1 MSGRTLA
8 LLLLLASLLLGG
20 LAPLHAEEPL
30 LLQSI
35 EVRTSSSAEQVSL
48 KFSKTFRED
57 PLINFDSGSM
67 SLRLPRTRL
76 DPSVPPLISPAAN
89 PLIRTIRATHADSG
103 NYVRVDL
110 HFRQDRSLR
119 GNPEITYST
128 NQISLSLDHRAAA
141 AELPLVESSRLL
153 EQAEQKLQEGDR
165 FTSTFSRTQADGT
178 EPLAND
184 SPIPV
189 YANDDWVST
198 MLSLV
203 LALLFILLL
212 IYLLAWLYNRFLA
225 GRFPASRGKAQ
236 IRLVSTFHVAPRQK
250 VVVLEINGQQFACGV
265 TPTAISLIS
274 AIPSGQ
280 AAKAAAPGGLGAD
293 ASQTD
298 RSRLDFLKALD
309 TARRQSK
316 EMLKQTPP
324 EPPAAPAS
332 PAAPSPEPVAKAA
345 PAPAA
350 EAEVAAVAVAEKPA
364 EPTQRKARRKRYK
377 PTLRPAPDAGAKGL
391 QQDLRDNPVMEEF
404 ASKLSKRLKSL
415 KPIK

>member
-1 MSGRTLA
+1 MSGRSLS
-8 LLLLLASLLLGG
+8 LLFLLASLLLWSC
-20 LAPLHAEEPL
+20 ASIHAEQPL
-30 LLQSI
+30 LLKSI
-35 EVRTSSSAEQVSL
+35 EVHTSGPAEQVVL

-67 SLRLPRTRL
+67 SLRLPHTRL
-76 DPSVPPLISPAAN
+76 DPSVPPLITPATN

-103 NYVRVDL
+103 DYVRVDL
-110 HFRQDRSLR
+110 HFRPDHRLR

-128 NQISLSLDHRAAA
+128 DQISLNLNHRPAA

-153 EQAEQKLQEGDR
+153 KQAEQKLQEGDR
-165 FTSTFSRTQADGT
+165 FTSTFSRTETSGA
-178 EPLAND
+178 EPLTD
-184 SPIPV
+184 GSPASV
-189 YANDDWVST
+189 YDDDWVRT

-212 IYLLAWLYNRFLA
+212 IFLLAWLYNRFLA
-225 GRFPASRGKAQ
+225 GRFPAFRGKTQ

-280 AAKAAAPGGLGAD
+280 GPPTAETGGLGAD
-293 ASQTD
+293 ASKTD

-309 TARRQSK
+309 TARRQSQ
-316 EMLKQTPP
+316 EMLKQSPP
-324 EPPAAPAS
+324 ETQATPN
-332 PAAPSPEPVAKAA
+332 PEAA
-345 PAPAA
+345 PAPDADP
-350 EAEVAAVAVAEKPA
+350 VAVAEKPA
-364 EPTQRKARRKRYK
+364 ELSKPTARRKRYK
-377 PTLRPAPDAGAKGL
+377 PTLRPAPDTGAKGW
-391 QQDLRDNPVMEEF
+391 QQDLRDNPAMEEF
-404 ASKLSKRLKSL
+404 ASKLSRRLKSL